1 MRDSFCARESG
12 SERACW
18 GCMPRPWLK
27 PVLTQCSDAED
38 PQFGGRWG
46 CCCQQ
51 GRQVSAPPVLRSH
64 APPQPEFLMTRN
76 KRSFLWRRARSPT
89 LNCSPLAPTSLRA
102 VRITRASPPPG
113 RYMGSNYAFFGI
125 TMDTRPGPPTREHPH
140 HIHSLE
146 QLLPS
151 AGPEEPLRSIS
162 LPAWVAKGV
171 RSGNVQPKF
180 GMCQGQTWWES

>member
-1 MRDSFCARESG
+1 MLGVHAPTLVETSSYTVFGCRGPTVWG
-12 SERACW
+12 SLGLLLSAGTAGVCSSCVALSRSSTAGIPDDAQQTFVSLAAC
-18 GCMPRPWLK
+18 PK
-27 PVLTQCSDAED
+27 SD
-38 PQFGGRWG
+38 PQLF
-46 CCCQQ
+46 
-51 GRQVSAPPVLRSH
+51 
-64 APPQPEFLMTRN
+64 T
-76 KRSFLWRRARSPT
+76 
-89 LNCSPLAPTSLRA
+89 LAPTSLRA
-102 VRITRASPPPG
+102 VRITRASPPG